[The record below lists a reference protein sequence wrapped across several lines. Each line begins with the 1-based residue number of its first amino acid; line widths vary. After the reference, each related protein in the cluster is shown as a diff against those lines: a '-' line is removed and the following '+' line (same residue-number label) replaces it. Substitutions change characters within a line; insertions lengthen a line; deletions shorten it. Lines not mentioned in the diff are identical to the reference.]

1 MGGTGQATMGL
12 YNKIFGDRGEE
23 IAARLLKKRGY
34 RILERNYRCRYGE
47 IDLVARDGR
56 TIAFVE
62 VKARRNT
69 DFGAPADAVGNKK
82 RLNMARASSNYLVER
97 GLADHPARFDV
108 VSILTEGGVATAELI
123 KDAFSA
129 PPPFAP

>member
-1 MGGTGQATMGL
+1 MGL
-12 YNKIFGDRGEE
+12 YNKIFGGRGED

-62 VKARRNT
+62 VKTRRNC
-69 DFGAPADAVGNKK
+69 DFGAPADAVGPKK

-97 GLADHPARFDV
+97 GLTDHPARFDV
-108 VSILTEGGVATAELI
+108 VSILAGGGEAAAELI
-123 KDAFSA
+123 KDAFPA
-129 PPPFAP
+129 PPFAP